1 MKFADIIT
9 KTAINKELKGTD
21 KKAVIKEMVDLMKN
35 AYRYE
40 SLKASDVIDKIGKRE
55 KVGSTGIG
63 GGIAVPHA
71 KIDGLQTVL
80 CGFGRS
86 SASIDFDAVDGAPV
100 NLIFMLL
107 TPKNNA
113 DLNLQALQLVA
124 QITKQ
129 PNFCKFLRE
138 AKDAKEIMDILLEF
152 DETPK

>member
-1 MKFADIIT
+1 VA
-9 KTAINKELKGTD
+9 KELKGTD
-21 KKAVIKEMVDLMKN
+21 KKGIIKEMAELMKS
-35 AYRYE
+35 AYKSE
-40 SLKASDVIDKIGKRE
+40 GLKVNDVIDKISKRE

-80 CGFGRS
+80 CGFGRVT
-86 SASIDFDAVDGAPV
+86 AGIDFDAVDGAPV
-100 NLIFMLL
+100 NIVFMLL

-129 PNFCKFLRE
+129 PNFCKFLKE